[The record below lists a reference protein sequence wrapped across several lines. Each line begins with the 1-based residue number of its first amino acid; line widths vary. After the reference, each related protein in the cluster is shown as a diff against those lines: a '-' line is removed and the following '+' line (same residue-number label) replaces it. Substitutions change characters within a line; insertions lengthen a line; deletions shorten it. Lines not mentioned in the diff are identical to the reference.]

1 MNRKLVFVTVFL
13 IVIRS
18 GSTFLIQHSSGRPLD
33 DDVKVGLYYYVW
45 YNEGDGSRH
54 WNDEPC
60 NTAVDKP
67 ILGYYNSRNVT
78 IIKQHLGWFNQLNIS
93 FLIISWWGPNSYE
106 DNTTDIIFSTVQQ
119 NNYPIEIAIM
129 VEAYNRSGVYH
140 FKAIY
145 DYINNTYVAP
155 YESIY
160 MKLNDLPL
168 VCFFNDNINMTR
180 TEANRTAIR
189 SVTGFSA
196 RIIGHS
202 NYVDWWAWPLAG
214 HDEAPEPKL
223 SKDGY
228 IGILPRYDDTHLP
241 NRTNTI
247 YDVNYTEGLY
257 DMQWNE
263 VLSNVSKVNYVGIYS
278 WNECHERSQI
288 EPHINP
294 YGKYVLSPFCK
305 TYHYIQII
313 PEFPSFL
320 ILPLFMIATL
330 LAVMVYRTKLTSGH
344 SKSR

>member
-1 MNRKLVFVTVFL
+1 MNRKLVFVMVFL
-13 IVIRS
+13 IVICT
-18 GSTFLIQHSSGRPLD
+18 GIFLVKPNSDFTID
-33 DDVKVGLYYYVW
+33 DDIKIGLYYYVW
-45 YNEGDGSRH
+45 YAKDNGSRH
-54 WNDEPC
+54 WNDEFC

-67 ILGYYNSRNVT
+67 ILGYYSSQNET
-78 IIKQHLGWFNQLNIS
+78 IIKQHLDWMKDLGID

-106 DNTTDIIFSTVQQ
+106 DNATNTIFSTVKQD
-119 NNYPIEIAIM
+119 NYPIEIVIM
-129 VEAYNRSGVYH
+129 VEAYNRSGIYH

-180 TEANRTAIR
+180 TEANRTAVR

-196 RIIGHS
+196 RIVGHS
-202 NYVDWWAWPLAG
+202 DYVDWWGWPVAG
-214 HDEAPEPKL
+214 YSEAPEPIL
-223 SKDGY
+223 REEDGY
-228 IGILPRYDDTHLP
+228 IGILPRFDDTHLP
-241 NRTNTI
+241 NSTNTM

-263 VLSNVSKVNYVGIYS
+263 TILSNESKVNYVGIYS
-278 WNECHERSQI
+278 WNEYHERSQI

-294 YGKYVLSPFCK
+294 DGKYVLSPFCK

-313 PEFPSFL
+313 PEFPSIV
-320 ILPLFMIATL
+320 ILPLFMITTL
-330 LAVMVYRTKLTSGH
+330 LAVIVYGRKH
-344 SKSR
+344 SM